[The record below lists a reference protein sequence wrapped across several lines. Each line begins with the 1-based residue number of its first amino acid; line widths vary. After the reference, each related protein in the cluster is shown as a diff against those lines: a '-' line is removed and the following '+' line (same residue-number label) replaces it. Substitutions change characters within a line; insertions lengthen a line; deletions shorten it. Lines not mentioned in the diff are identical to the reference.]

1 MDAAARAGGRVA
13 ELAAAE
19 PDPAAALGRTVRHSR
34 WAMLTGAA
42 VFLAFWLPMCSGLRA
57 EPIIVAGT
65 LLTWWA
71 VEVSVVSRRIL
82 PAALAGLAALATLAA
97 APQGVIALA
106 LLFTGARPMIR
117 TLVRRRGEA
126 GLLPLVAPMAGA
138 LAAVVIICVP
148 RPDPGDGGR
157 AVRIRYAVGPTLAW
171 YQELLRYYF
180 LLVPSA
186 DGSLVRRAPVLLLIT
201 ALLVILAIMLRR
213 KRITGVD
220 SAVVWRL
227 VGATLITIL
236 LLSFVPTSGPSSSGC
251 SRASAPRWPR
261 WPA

>member
-1 MDAAARAGGRVA
+1 
-13 ELAAAE
+13 
-19 PDPAAALGRTVRHSR
+19 
-34 WAMLTGAA
+34 MLTGAA

-71 VEVSVVSRRIL
+71 VEVSVVRQASTASGAGRTGRPGNTGRR
-82 PAALAGLAALATLAA
+82 
-97 APQGVIALA
+97 PQGVIALA

-138 LAAVVIICVP
+138 LAAVVIIVF
-148 RPDPGDGGR
+148 RDQTLATVAE

-186 DGSLVRRAPVLLLIT
+186 DGSLVRRAPVLLRS
-201 ALLVILAIMLRR
+201 RR
-213 KRITGVD
+213 C
-220 SAVVWRL
+220 W
-227 VGATLITIL
+227 
-236 LLSFVPTSGPSSSGC
+236 
-251 SRASAPRWPR
+251 
-261 WPA
+261 